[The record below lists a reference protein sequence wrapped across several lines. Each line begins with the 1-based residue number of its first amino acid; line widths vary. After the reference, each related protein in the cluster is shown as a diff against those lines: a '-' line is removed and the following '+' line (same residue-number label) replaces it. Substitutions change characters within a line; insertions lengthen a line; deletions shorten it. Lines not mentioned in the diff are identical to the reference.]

1 VGGRVR
7 ESVTAD
13 LTLVST
19 VGRWFHLHQPVLIER
34 GQTYWVDYETSELC
48 IDRGSG
54 DVRRVA
60 GWVCR

>member
-1 VGGRVR
+1 MR
-7 ESVTAD
+7 ERVTAD
-13 LTLVST
+13 RLTLVST
-19 VGRWFHLHQPVLIER
+19 VGRWFHLHHPVLIER
-34 GQTYWVDYETSELC
+34 GQTYWVDYETSDLC